1 MSALAPSE
9 ARALAVR
16 LLSRHGFLPQA
27 ENARGDTLYLAHPD
41 EDWLLRVSNHARTAK
56 QRARRRD
63 ILTSLVIREPRTP
76 AQVEALVAAALR
88 DFAAER
94 RRRADQPSAGES
106 LK

>member
-1 MSALAPSE
+1 MSALPPAA

-16 LLSRHGFLPQA
+16 LLGRHGFLPQA
-27 ENARGDTLYLAHPD
+27 ENARGDTLYLALPA
-41 EDWLLRVSNHARTAK
+41 ETWLLRVSNHARTAR

-63 ILTSLVIREPRTP
+63 ILASLIIREPRAP
-76 AQVEALVAAALR
+76 VQVEALVAAALR

-94 RRRADQPSAGES
+94 RRRTDQASAGAS